1 MIKNLCLSQSLS
13 VSVFSRTSIS
23 NTLEHRY
30 KLDKAITN
38 AKTNGIRLRRR
49 SRVRASNRRQ
59 ETSTTPVQSSSSNNE
74 VDDDNDDKPQSSF
87 HETLKQA
94 QPYLVTLIAVATVIR
109 CVRRGR
115 LR

>member
-1 MIKNLCLSQSLS
+1 M
-13 VSVFSRTSIS
+13 SRTSHTNID
-23 NTLEHRY
+23 LEHRY

-49 SRVRASNRRQ
+49 TRVRASNRRQ
-59 ETSTTPVQSSSSNNE
+59 ETSTTPAQNSSNNE
-74 VDDDNDDKPQSSF
+74 VDDDNDDKPSSSF

-94 QPYLVTLIAVATVIR
+94 QPYLVALIAVATVIR